1 MSVFKKSEARGLL
14 SQNLPFFL
22 PERPQVSDRKFSA
35 KGLYLSQE
43 GGNDEGFGKDS
54 FQGAVTVPAGD
65 GAFKH
70 LFRVS
75 SQPLSTVGI
84 NTAVWIIVGLRCA
97 SVSVVSQWIRLPV
110 GIALGG
116 FADQPHLLSLL
127 FGVLRVA
134 SLAAGTVPLWQNRVV
149 RPALRR
155 CFRRLGFW
163 GTAGLGG
170 RKRRPDFFAA
180 VRVDFDSVLR
190 IFLPVC
196 FTVGMA
202 GRKIGLERQT
212 AADRRYFF
220 AGIVVFVHLVLFH
233 LPDPAGHG
241 ACDFLTIGCDGTVWC
256 AGRQC
261 LRRDFDLSLL
271 LLFCRFIGRMP
282 DSGLQRLFGQFV
294 SVGRKS
300 SAADGVFPHLTVF
313 GADDFGKPGNAGF
326 AWGRTAGNRILS
338 GASQTMA
345 ESLCLSHTGKTT
357 CFRRRTGR
365 FAADPILRRSAATAG
380 ETAVPMAEKA
390 PCPAGKALF

>member
-149 RPALRR
+149 RLALRR
-155 CFRRLGFW
+155 CFRWLGFW

-170 RKRRPDFFAA
+170 RKRRPVFFAA

-271 LLFCRFIGRMP
+271 LLFC
-282 DSGLQRLFGQFV
+282 
-294 SVGRKS
+294 
-300 SAADGVFPHLTVF
+300 
-313 GADDFGKPGNAGF
+313 
-326 AWGRTAGNRILS
+326 
-338 GASQTMA
+338 
-345 ESLCLSHTGKTT
+345 
-357 CFRRRTGR
+357 
-365 FAADPILRRSAATAG
+365 
-380 ETAVPMAEKA
+380 
-390 PCPAGKALF
+390 